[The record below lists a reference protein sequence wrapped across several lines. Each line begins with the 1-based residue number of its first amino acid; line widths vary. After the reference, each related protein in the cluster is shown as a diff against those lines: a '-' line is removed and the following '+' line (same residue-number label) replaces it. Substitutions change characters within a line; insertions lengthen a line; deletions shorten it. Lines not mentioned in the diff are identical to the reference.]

1 MLELNVKR
9 KLNSASFIILGH
21 ISVLSHEKT
30 CKSLDI
36 ISHSIHTIRKGILR
50 PMDRENTLSQAVGFC
65 FLQIFY
71 FVKDSHSAN
80 EAEERRTL
88 QLWDSNSLIA

>member
-71 FVKDSHSAN
+71 FVKDFIQQMRQRKDEHFNCGTA
-80 EAEERRTL
+80 TH
-88 QLWDSNSLIA
+88 